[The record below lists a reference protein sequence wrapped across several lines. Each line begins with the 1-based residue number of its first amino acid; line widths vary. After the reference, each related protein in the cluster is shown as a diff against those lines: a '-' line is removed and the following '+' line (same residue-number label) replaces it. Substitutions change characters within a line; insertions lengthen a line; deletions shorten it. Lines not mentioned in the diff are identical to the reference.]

1 MPYVV
6 RMCLQA
12 RPTKRKK
19 LQKQKLAALAAELNA
34 QVKQAA
40 AEAKAKAA
48 AATEEVAEQASA
60 EGR

>member
-1 MPYVV
+1 
-6 RMCLQA
+6 MCLQA